1 MNQSYQQG
9 GYGMQGQTLS
19 QFATPSQTV
28 QRHIQQDLGYYGQ
41 QTQSYHQPMPT
52 SMGYGMGQQ
61 GGAHDGHS
69 TFSEYG
75 TPAYVVQQHMQQD
88 LGQQR
93 MPMAQSGSHGSMM
106 MVGGYQPGYS
116 QPALHQ
122 VMQAAPVGY
131 QGQMSSQ
138 QGPIMSSN
146 LYTQGHYSPQHP
158 YPQMN
163 HGHSMLSEYGTS
175 PQVVQQHIQQ
185 DLQHGIGNMT
195 SEQAGHRVGQAVQMG
210 MSMMGQP
217 YRPYS

>member
-1 MNQSYQQG
+1 TSMGYGMGQQG
-9 GYGMQGQTLS
+9 GAHYGHSTFSEYG
-19 QFATPSQTV
+19 TPAHVV
-28 QRHIQQDLGYYGQ
+28 QQHMQQDLG
-41 QTQSYHQPMPT
+41 HQPMPT

-61 GGAHDGHS
+61 GGAHYGHS

-75 TPAYVVQQHMQQD
+75 TPAHVVQQHMQQD

-106 MVGGYQPGYS
+106 MAGGYQQGYS

>member
-61 GGAHDGHS
+61 GGAHYEHS

-75 TPAYVVQQHMQQD
+75 TPAHVVQQHMQQD

-106 MVGGYQPGYS
+106 MAGGYQQGYS

-131 QGQMSSQ
+131 QDQMSSQ

-185 DLQHGIGNMT
+185 DLQYGIGNMT